1 MAQTVFH
8 EFSWGEKNLRDVQ
21 RPADL
26 PEEFN
31 LAAALLDR
39 HLAEGRGAQW
49 ALRGP
54 AGDLTYEQL
63 YRLTSQAG
71 NALRALGL
79 DSEQRVLLL
88 LRDSPE
94 FIACFLGAMKIGA
107 IPVPL
112 NTFAHPSDYEF
123 YLRNSGA
130 RMVVGEAEFL
140 APLEPMLR
148 RFPLRAVLSVRGEGI
163 SGAHRFEEA
172 VSAQPAELD
181 PAPTHKDQPSHW
193 VYSSGS
199 TGEPKA
205 VVHLHKSVVFC
216 VEPYVRHVIQMTPED
231 VTFSIARLFF
241 SYGMTNSMFLPLWVG
256 AGVLLLPDRPEPDLA
271 LAAIEQYRPTLFFS
285 VPTAYNRMLRED
297 LDPRKLASLRLC
309 VSAGEAL
316 PAPIYQEWKRK
327 TGLEVLDGVGSTEFG
342 YIFLTNRPGD
352 IHPGSSGRMLPEH
365 KARLVNPDGGEVT
378 GMDMGELYV
387 SSPAVALYYHRN
399 HAASKRA
406 FVGEWLRTGD
416 QYMRDEQG
424 VFTYQGRSDDL
435 FKSGGIWV
443 SPIQIESTLLTHPAI
458 AEASVVAQRN
468 EQGFEKPVAYIVLK
482 DGVAAGARIEQE
494 LRSFTKERLA
504 VYKCPKAFHFVSEL
518 PKTATG
524 KIQRF
529 KLRTQARS

>member
-1 MAQTVFH
+1 
-8 EFSWGEKNLRDVQ
+8 
-21 RPADL
+21 
-26 PEEFN
+26 
-31 LAAALLDR
+31 
-39 HLAEGRGAQW
+39 
-49 ALRGP
+49 
-54 AGDLTYEQL
+54 
-63 YRLTSQAG
+63 
-71 NALRALGL
+71 
-79 DSEQRVLLL
+79 
-88 LRDSPE
+88 
-94 FIACFLGAMKIGA
+94 
-107 IPVPL
+107 
-112 NTFAHPSDYEF
+112 
-123 YLRNSGA
+123 
-130 RMVVGEAEFL
+130 
-140 APLEPMLR
+140 
-148 RFPLRAVLSVRGEGI
+148 
-163 SGAHRFEEA
+163 
-172 VSAQPAELD
+172 
-181 PAPTHKDQPSHW
+181 
-193 VYSSGS
+193 
-199 TGEPKA
+199 
-205 VVHLHKSVVFC
+205 
-216 VEPYVRHVIQMTPED
+216 
-231 VTFSIARLFF
+231 
-241 SYGMTNSMFLPLWVG
+241 
-256 AGVLLLPDRPEPDLA
+256 
-271 LAAIEQYRPTLFFS
+271 
-285 VPTAYNRMLRED
+285 
-297 LDPRKLASLRLC
+297 
-309 VSAGEAL
+309 
-316 PAPIYQEWKRK
+316 
-327 TGLEVLDGVGSTEFG
+327 
-342 YIFLTNRPGD
+342 
-352 IHPGSSGRMLPEH
+352 MLPEH